1 LTGSREES
9 PEGLGAAYGLSGP
22 RPKHGA
28 VARARGRPPIM
39 ESDCKC
45 DYSGGVHRRA
55 FLADL
60 GMGFTGLVLGAM
72 LHRDGVARAAAPA
85 WKPPDGQPVFPPRAK
100 RVIWLF
106 MIGGL
111 SHLESFD
118 PKPAL
123 NKYAG
128 KTFAATPYQGVLT

>member
-1 LTGSREES
+1 MPTLRIEDS
-9 PEGLGAAYGLSGP
+9 PMNHGKDCSCRRFP
-22 RPKHGA
+22 R
-28 VARARGRPPIM
+28 RT
-39 ESDCKC
+39 
-45 DYSGGVHRRA
+45 

-72 LHRDGVARAAAPA
+72 LQRDGVARADAGLAAA
-85 WKPPDGQPVFPPRAK
+85 DGIWTPPDGKPMFAPRAK

-106 MIGGL
+106 MIGGT

-118 PKPAL
+118 PKPEV

-128 KTFAATPYQGVLT
+128 KTIAATPYKNALDSPYLKKNLREIVKDNH